1 MAITHNIIWLIS
13 LLVLSVDPAVLIPA
27 DSSSFE
33 ITVPEHAKEDTYHLA
48 IIKGAAPSF
57 RVLVKDHE
65 CHLQKLTSFSIKNKC
80 IYAVNGGPFSSYIK
94 GGCVGLVISDGKR
107 ITNNNDKN
115 AKKHITH
122 FDENNVSD
130 GMLLSFGLTYSNEW
144 IIGRIPVELIP
155 NVKELV
161 TGLDENWLVFNSTSI
176 VPNDNNTHRAPRT
189 AIGVKRSGELVILQ
203 VDGCEHCFAWQ
214 SNKRGA
220 TLSEIANALLSEGAH
235 YAINLDGGGSSS
247 SVQNDH
253 LISVPTCLD
262 YVDVKCERPIASA
275 ICVGV
280 HS

>member
-1 MAITHNIIWLIS
+1 MARTYSIIWLIS
-13 LLVLSVDPAVLIPA
+13 LLFLSVDPAVLIPA

-33 ITVPEHAKEDTYHLA
+33 ITVPEHAIEGTYHLA

-57 RVLVKDHE
+57 RVLVTDHV
-65 CHLQKLTSFSIKNKC
+65 CHLQTLTSFSIKNKC
-80 IYAVNGGPFSSYIK
+80 IYAVNGGPFSSYVK

-107 ITNNNDKN
+107 ITNNDKN
-115 AKKHITH
+115 AKNHRTH
-122 FDENNVSD
+122 SNGKNMSD

-144 IIGRIPVELIP
+144 IIGEIPVEMIP

-161 TGLDENWLVFNSTSI
+161 TGLDENWLVFNSTST
-176 VPNDNNTHRAPRT
+176 VPHDNNAHRAPRT
-189 AIGVKRSGELVILQ
+189 AVGVKRSGELVILQ

-214 SNKRGA
+214 RSKRGA
-220 TLSEIANALLSEGAH
+220 TLSEIANVLLSEGAH

-253 LISVPTCLD
+253 LISNPTCLD
-262 YVDVKCERPIASA
+262 YVDVKCERPIASS
-275 ICVGV
+275 ICFGV